1 MLVILA
7 VAGLAALRIFLARGN
22 SDGAAGDD
30 DFSRY
35 HNETFTCVKVVDG
48 DTIDISIPDN
58 KSQKHTSYTRVR
70 LWGIDTP
77 ELPHHDRTAMYY
89 GYEAAE
95 FARKLMQGKQVKLEL
110 LPSDTRDYYGRLLAY
125 VYLADGRMY
134 SREAIRSGFAYA
146 DKRYRHFRQDEF
158 RQLEAEA
165 RANLAGLWAGVK
177 PDQLPKW
184 YRQADLRSFW
194 TDRQAKLG
202 SGSSRSPQPINSSA
216 VPYEPY

>member
-1 MLVILA
+1 VILA
-7 VAGLAALRIFLARGN
+7 VAVLAALRIFLPRGN

-35 HNETFTCVKVVDG
+35 HNETFTCVKVIDG
-48 DTIDISIPDN
+48 DTIDIGIADN

-77 ELPHHDRTAMYY
+77 ELPHHGQAAMYY

-95 FARKLMQGKQVKLEL
+95 FARTLMQGKRVKLEL
-110 LPSDTRDYYGRLLAY
+110 VAGETRDYYGRLLAY
-125 VYLADGRMY
+125 VYLADGWMY

-146 DKRYRHFRQDEF
+146 DRRYRHSRQDEF
-158 RQLEAEA
+158 CQLEAEA
-165 RANLAGLWAGVK
+165 RANLVGLWAGVQ

-184 YRQADLRSFW
+184 YRQAALKSFW
-194 TDRQAKLG
+194 TDRQAKPG
-202 SGSSRSPQPINSSA
+202 SGSIRSSQPIDSSA
-216 VPYEPY
+216 VLHRSY